1 MPEGGFSLI
10 ELWTAIRHPLGAFFC
25 MVGGIL
31 CLVGAIGVIRFPDVY
46 TRLQAASVTD
56 TGGAWLALLGMML
69 MAPNPW
75 TFFEL
80 ALIFMVLFITGP
92 AASHALA
99 NAAHVAGLEPLI
111 GPMKKNR
118 SPSAGSGSEPHL

>member
-1 MPEGGFSLI
+1 MPEAGFTPV
-10 ELWTAIRHPLGAFFC
+10 ELWTMIRHPLGAFFC
-25 MVGGIL
+25 LAGGLL
-31 CLVGAIGVIRFPDVY
+31 CLVGSIGVIRFPDFY

-69 MAPNPW
+69 MAPSPW
-75 TFFEL
+75 IFFEV
-80 ALIFMVLFITGP
+80 ALIFVVLFITGP

-111 GPMKKNR
+111 GPVRKTR
-118 SPSAGSGSEPHL
+118 AAPAGSDPEPPA

>member
-1 MPEGGFSLI
+1 MSESGLTSL
-10 ELWTAIRHPLGAFFC
+10 ELWTMARHGLGAFLC
-25 MVGGIL
+25 LVGGLL
-31 CLVGAIGVIRFPDVY
+31 CLVGAIGVTRFPDFY

-69 MAPNPW
+69 LAPNPW
-75 TFFEL
+75 TFFEI
-80 ALIFMVLFITGP
+80 ALIFVVLFITGP

-111 GPMKKNR
+111 GPVKK
-118 SPSAGSGSEPHL
+118 SKPAAPGPHP